1 MNLLSKTDQQKIIEA
16 FPHYPNLE
24 LMEMF
29 NISEED
35 ISDLRKKYKL
45 KKQPTRMSPETIDY
59 IKKNINID
67 IVTLAGVLNYSYT
80 AIRDTKIKIIQGK
93 LWNN

>member
-1 MNLLSKTDQQKIIEA
+1 MNLLSKADRDKIIEA
-16 FPHYPNLE
+16 FPKYPNDE

-35 ISDLRKKYKL
+35 LCELRKKYKL
-45 KKQPTRMSPETIDY
+45 KKQPSRMSPETIDY
-59 IKKNINID
+59 IKKNMNMD

-93 LWNN
+93 L